1 MLLFEFGRANL
12 CFFPSL
18 PPAVFAQ
25 HEDHLSLYDWR
36 PDQALWDRLPGVA
49 RPTAESFSEKKH
61 RLRLW
66 VLNRGGCL
74 HGVIL
79 FTGSRSPPS
88 QSETWKQATR
98 DNYLSHTPVR
108 RSESPACRSEQRRPE
123 RVQPPDCCWCCDVC
137 KHSYEPDQE
146 PFELI
151 GSKHFFFCCYFLW
164 WPACVI
170 IHTVSVL
177 IWSGTSELRPAVR
190 PSWHFDCVSTEEQ
203 KMSATAVT
211 DIAVSSRA
219 AKDLIFVILLFDY
232 ATATGLSIPLFS
244 L

>member
-1 MLLFEFGRANL
+1 MLT
-12 CFFPSL
+12 CVFPSL

-36 PDQALWDRLPGVA
+36 PDQTLWDRLPGVA
-49 RPTAESFSEKKH
+49 RPPAESFSEKKH

-79 FTGSRSPPS
+79 FTGSCSPPS

-137 KHSYEPDQE
+137 KHSCEPDQE

-151 GSKHFFFCCYFLW
+151 GSKNVLVFFFLLFPLA
-164 WPACVI
+164 ACMCDHPHGQCFDLEWDVWI
-170 IHTVSVL
+170 RPTVL
-177 IWSGTSELRPAVR
+177 
-190 PSWHFDCVSTEEQ
+190 PSWRFDCVPTEEQ
-203 KMSATAVT
+203 KMSTTAVT